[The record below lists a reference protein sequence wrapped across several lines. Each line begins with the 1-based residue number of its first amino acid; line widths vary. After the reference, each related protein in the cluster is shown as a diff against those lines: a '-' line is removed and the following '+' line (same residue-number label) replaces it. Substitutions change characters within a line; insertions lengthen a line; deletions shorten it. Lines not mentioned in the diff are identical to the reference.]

1 MNNQTQMPVNQL
13 DTNRGIVKF
22 ILFSIIT
29 LGVYSII
36 TLSKVSTDI
45 NTIASRYDG
54 KKTLHFCLILF
65 LLTPITCGVA
75 AFVWYHRLSNRIGAE
90 LQRRNIPT
98 EFNAS
103 TFWIW
108 NVLSCLIVVGPF
120 IYAHKLLTAMNQ
132 LSQSYNT
139 YG

>member
-108 NVLSCLIVVGPF
+108 NVLGCLIVVGPF